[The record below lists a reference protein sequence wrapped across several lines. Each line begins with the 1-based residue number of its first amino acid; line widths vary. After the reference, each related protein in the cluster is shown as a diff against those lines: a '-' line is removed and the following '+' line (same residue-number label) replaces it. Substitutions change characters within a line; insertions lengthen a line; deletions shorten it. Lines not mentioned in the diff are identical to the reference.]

1 MLGNL
6 TGWHLLIILAVVLLI
21 FGAAKLPA
29 LAKSMGQ
36 SARILKS
43 EIAAGKAESAAAR
56 RRVAHSVG
64 RATRI
69 DSSAC
74 DTRIRWSGTRTPGR
88 RSSEAVMGMSSA
100 TATGRARPQRQMTLG
115 QHLREFRRRLL
126 WAAVGLVIGSV
137 AGWFLSD
144 FVLDAMRAPIVA
156 LAEEQHRLA
165 ELNYDN
171 ITGAFDLRIR
181 IAITIGVVLSSPVWL
196 YQIWAFLVPALS
208 RKELKF
214 GLGFFFSAVPLFLAG
229 CAAGALVVP
238 HIVALLTSFAPSGS
252 SSFIQASDYFD
263 FIQKLVLAIGI
274 AFVLPVFLV
283 LLNFVG
289 VLSARTIIRSW
300 RTALIAIVVFAGLA
314 TPSAD
319 VVSMFLLAIPMVLL
333 YLAAAGIA
341 HLHDRRAARAAA
353 VLSATLVN

>member
-1 MLGNL
+1 M
-6 TGWHLLIILAVVLLI
+6 
-21 FGAAKLPA
+21 
-29 LAKSMGQ
+29 
-36 SARILKS
+36 
-43 EIAAGKAESAAAR
+43 
-56 RRVAHSVG
+56 
-64 RATRI
+64 
-69 DSSAC
+69 
-74 DTRIRWSGTRTPGR
+74 
-88 RSSEAVMGMSSA
+88 
-100 TATGRARPQRQMTLG
+100 
-115 QHLREFRRRLL
+115 
-126 WAAVGLVIGSV
+126 
-137 AGWFLSD
+137 
-144 FVLDAMRAPIVA
+144 A

-341 HLHDRRAARAAA
+341 HLHDRRAARAAS
-353 VLSATLVN
+353 VLSATLVD